1 MKKEKYV
8 KSAFLFLIFISL
20 VNIFHPIQAV
30 ALTEYYSK
38 SIYVYNLTENKQVFS
53 LKANVPR
60 KPASLVKIM
69 TTLVAL
75 EHINNLSGYA
85 PIDEASYY
93 QAIEEGAAMAGYLPY
108 ESTTFRDLL
117 YGTMLPSGAESANSL
132 AINVAGSKKTFVKW
146 MNEKAEDLGLNK
158 TKFKSVDG
166 MDQAGQVTT
175 AKEMAML
182 LKEALK
188 NGHFEAI
195 FKRKDYL
202 SSPTNIHPSGVYM
215 ESTVFKKLRDFN
227 QDGFEILGGKSGTTF
242 GAGLCW
248 VTLAEKDEKEY
259 IVVVLG
265 SELNDLNDRVE
276 GQVLDTLRILSE
288 I

>member
-1 MKKEKYV
+1 MRDLSFFKK
-8 KSAFLFLIFISL
+8 SIIILTLISL
-20 VNIFHPIQAV
+20 VNLLYPYQV
-30 ALTEYYSK
+30 LALEAYYSK
-38 SIYVYNLTENKQVFS
+38 SIYVYNLTEDKTELS
-53 LKANVPR
+53 LKANVSR

-75 EHINNLSGYA
+75 EHIDNLSAYA
-85 PIDEASYY
+85 PVDEASYY
-93 QAIEEGAAMAGYLPY
+93 QAIEEGAAMAGYYPY

-132 AINVAGSKKTFVKW
+132 ALNVAGSKKTFIKW
-146 MNEKAEDLGLNK
+146 MNEKAEELKLKK

-175 AKEMAML
+175 AKEIAML

-202 SSPTNIHPSGVYM
+202 STATNAHPSGVYM
-215 ESTVFKKLRDFN
+215 ESTVFKKLREFY
-227 QDGFEILGGKSGTTF
+227 QDGFEITGGKSGTTY

-248 VTLAEKDEKEY
+248 ATLAEKDGKEY
-259 IVVVLG
+259 IVVVMG
-265 SELNDLNDRVE
+265 SELNDLNNRVE
-276 GQVLDTLRILSE
+276 GQVLDTIKILSE
-288 I
+288 L